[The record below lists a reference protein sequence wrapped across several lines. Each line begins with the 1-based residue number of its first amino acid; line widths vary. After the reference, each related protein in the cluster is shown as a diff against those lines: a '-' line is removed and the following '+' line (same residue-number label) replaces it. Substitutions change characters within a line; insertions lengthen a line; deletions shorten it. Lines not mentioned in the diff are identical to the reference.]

1 MDFFKSFYEQCV
13 IALNNMQINLTPSDR
28 QDIHKQAP
36 YRRVFNFFNV
46 GLELYADC
54 QDSFAAF
61 SEVYKNFMCQKLPET
76 CLTFYILK
84 KNRFHNGPLLI
95 QSNGF
100 AAHLPSDR
108 KISGLAEQIIFTRIM
123 PMISDYILI
132 HAGVVSK
139 ENNGTVIIAPSGFG
153 KTSLVLELLSRGYQ
167 FLSDEF
173 CLIRKQDY
181 CLDPFPRRVGIKEN
195 SPFYG
200 LVDTQKA
207 FYLDFEGK
215 YFADPADLFPAS
227 HGQRCAPKNIIL
239 LVKSFAQQA
248 EQASRGCYF
257 DLMLLSYHQGL
268 LDRLSRHPDVEMAY
282 EVLTHGYPAY
292 RFRAPDKKSLMAFY
306 QDIWSRYE
314 REILGVT
321 IVEDKKPCFDQ
332 KPQIRQLPKSEA
344 SFRILTHMINRSPGT
359 RFFNESAGKA
369 SSMLLTVGKIVE
381 NVNCYTLE
389 PGHLSMMGDMID
401 TL

>member
-1 MDFFKSFYEQCV
+1 
-13 IALNNMQINLTPSDR
+13 MQIDLHEKDLR
-28 QDIHKQAP
+28 DIQKKTV
-36 YRRVFNFFNV
+36 YSVSFNFFNV

-61 SEVYKNFMCQKLPET
+61 SKVYENFICRKLPET
-76 CLTFYILK
+76 FLTFYIVK
-84 KNRFHNGPLLI
+84 KTRFHDGPLLI

-100 AAHLPSDR
+100 AAQLPSDR
-108 KISGLAEQIIFTRIM
+108 TISGIAEQIIFTRIM
-123 PMISDYILI
+123 PMISDYIII

-139 ENNGTVIIAPSGFG
+139 KNNGTVIIAPSGFG
-153 KTSLVLELLSRGYQ
+153 KTTLVLELLSRGYN

-173 CLIRKQDY
+173 CLIRKHDY

-195 SPFYG
+195 SPFFG
-200 LVDTQKA
+200 LVDTQRA
-207 FYLDFEGK
+207 LYLDFEGK

-227 HGQRCAPKNIIL
+227 QGQRCVTRNIIL
-239 LVKSFAQQA
+239 LVENVAQQA
-248 EQASRGCYF
+248 EHTSHGCYF
-257 DLMLLSYHQGL
+257 DLMLLNQHPGL

-292 RFRAPDKKSLMAFY
+292 RFRAADNKSLMAFY
-306 QDIWSRYE
+306 QDIWGRYE

-321 IVEDKKPCFDQ
+321 IVEDKKPCFD
-332 KPQIRQLPKSEA
+332 KEPQMRQLPKSEA

-359 RFFNESAGKA
+359 SFFNESAGKA

-401 TL
+401 NLQKYRR